1 MMQRRGV
8 YFNAADNNRI
18 HGKMQMHYRLR
29 MQDDGRPLLQVFKNC
44 TQFIRTIPMLVYSLT
59 KVEDVDTDCED
70 HTYDSA
76 RYFLMER
83 PISAETPKVVQLP
96 KYNPIA

>member
-1 MMQRRGV
+1 MQRRGV

-59 KVEDVDTDCED
+59 KVEEWT
-70 HTYDSA
+70 
-76 RYFLMER
+76 
-83 PISAETPKVVQLP
+83 Q
-96 KYNPIA
+96 IAKIILTIRRGIF